1 MERES
6 QMNLTTHI
14 VVAFGLGIA
23 FFHNVGI
30 AFTFAIGAM
39 IPDLDREYLFVAKDF
54 IGRHQLHRSLFH
66 NFLFIGLLYVANPF
80 LGFGALSHSLLDS
93 FTSATD
99 RGVELLF
106 PFNRIIKGFKY
117 NIEGDEENTSKK
129 TQWWVEDPWTL
140 LEKTTDRDLREPTHQ
155 PWRRSYGPFR
165 NSRVVDWGIF
175 IGSLVF
181 VSILFATS
189 KASLF
194 SLTGFN
200 AWLILSLAG
209 IGIFYALGEYYRRR
223 LLQSKK
229 LGLPVETNWGVLA
242 FLLAGIAIFLFGG
255 YEGHLLQPRVPDLTF
270 AAYALVSLIIGLAVS
285 YLALRKSKT
294 RDLSM

>member
-1 MERES
+1 
-6 QMNLTTHI
+6 
-14 VVAFGLGIA
+14 VGFALGIA
-23 FFHNVGI
+23 IFHSVGA
-30 AFTFAIGAM
+30 AFIIAIGAM
-39 IPDLDREYLFVAKDF
+39 IPDLDREYLFVAKNF
-54 IGRHQLHRSLFH
+54 IGKHQLHRSLFH
-66 NFLFIGLLYVANPF
+66 NFLFIGILYLLNSF
-80 LGFGALSHSLLDS
+80 LALGALSHSLLDS

-106 PFNRIIKGFKY
+106 PFNRIVKGFKF
-117 NIEGDEENTSKK
+117 NIEGDERKPAENAPKK
-129 TQWWVEDPWTL
+129 AHWWVEDPWRL
-140 LEKTTDRDLREPTHQ
+140 LKNTTDRDLQEPTEQ

-165 NSRVVDWGIF
+165 NSQVVDWSIF
-175 IGSLVF
+175 IGALVF

-200 AWLILSLAG
+200 AWLILSFAG
-209 IGIFYALGEYYRRR
+209 IGVFYALGEYYRRR

-229 LGLPVETNWGVLA
+229 LGLTVETNWGVLA
-242 FLLAGIAIFLFGG
+242 FLMAGIAIFLFGG

-285 YLALRKSKT
+285 YLALKKSKT

>member
-1 MERES
+1 
-6 QMNLTTHI
+6 MNLTTHI

-30 AFTFAIGAM
+30 AFMFTIGAM

-54 IGRHQLHRSLFH
+54 IGKHQLHRSLFH
-66 NFLFIGLLYVANPF
+66 NFLFIAILYFINPF
-80 LGFGALSHSLLDS
+80 LSLGALSHSLLDS

-106 PFNRIIKGFKY
+106 PFNRIVKGFKF
-117 NIEGDEENTSKK
+117 NIEGDEKKPVENAPKRAR
-129 TQWWVEDPWTL
+129 WWVEDPWRL
-140 LEKTTDRDLREPTHQ
+140 LKNTTDRDLQEPTEQ

-165 NSRVVDWGIF
+165 NSQVFDWGIF
-175 IGSLVF
+175 VGALVF

-200 AWLILSLAG
+200 AWLILSIAG
-209 IGIFYALGEYYRRR
+209 IGMFYALGEYYRRR

-229 LGLPVETNWGVLA
+229 LGLTVETNWGVLA
-242 FLLAGIAIFLFGG
+242 FLLGGIAIFLLGG
-255 YEGHLLQPRVPDLTF
+255 YEGNLVQPQVPDLTF
-270 AAYALVSLIIGLAVS
+270 AAYALVSLVIGLAVS
-285 YLALRKSKT
+285 HLALRKSKT